1 MNTPTPSTPPP
12 GSSITLTRRD
22 PGLTAHL
29 PPRGL
34 HFRAVMFAGIVLIF
48 LVGSLLIVVDLVS
61 GLIDG
66 SQTLTGFLLGLGGV
80 AVMLIGC
87 LLVGAYVVIL
97 ITERAEIDLI
107 DKTLL
112 ITRKNRFR
120 LKQWE
125 FTADQLDSV
134 DSSAYS
140 PLRNDPYIHCLA
152 VTPREGK
159 TLELFLNRPIP
170 DLEYLAKLIETQL
183 DLESNDYDEDED
195 ESDFPDEDDE

>member
-1 MNTPTPSTPPP
+1 MF
-12 GSSITLTRRD
+12 GLITLF
-22 PGLTAHL
+22 LLLSAL
-29 PPRGL
+29 PL
-34 HFRAVMFAGIVLIF
+34 AAG
-48 LVGSLLIVVDLVS
+48 LIV

-66 SQTLTGFLLGLGGV
+66 SKTLTDFFVGIGGA
-80 AVMLIGC
+80 AVMLIGG
-87 LLVGAYVVIL
+87 LLVGAYTVIL

-107 DKTLL
+107 DQTLL

-140 PLRNDPYIHCLA
+140 PARNDPYIRCLA

-170 DLEYLAKLIETQL
+170 DLEYLAELIEAQL
-183 DLESNDYDEDED
+183 QLEDQEWDDD
-195 ESDFPDEDDE
+195 DEDDSEFPEEGDNE